1 MKIEEV
7 RKTLIE
13 VIKHIDT
20 YSDRELVEI
29 KGIADKM
36 KEMAMYEEFCREKGV
51 TDEMYRISEE
61 DFQFLKDGCH
71 HIMNI
76 AVDYATPFS
85 SSTVD
90 WGSVYSD
97 ADLMLRFLD
106 GVEE

>member
-13 VIKHIDT
+13 VIKYLDS

-36 KEMAMYEEFCREKGV
+36 KEMAMYEEFCRENRKI
-51 TDEMYRISEE
+51 DEMCQISEE

-71 HIMNI
+71 HIMSI
-76 AVDYATPFS
+76 AMNYANPFAS
-85 SSTVD
+85 DEED
-90 WGSVYSD
+90 WGSVHGD
-97 ADLMLRFLD
+97 ADLMLRVLEE
-106 GVEE
+106 VEE